1 MTFTNSCLQF
11 QEILVLSKGPS
22 WRTRGLTAAA
32 TYSDLKIR
40 IPIQTVPTEEL
51 IEAFRALGPSDAK
64 HPNLGQAYNWLA
76 HLDLVKHAVALDLD
90 TFLIL
95 EDDADWDV
103 SIKHQMQ
110 LISSAVR
117 EFTFVDEK
125 DTSPYGRSWDILWL
139 GHSGEHTA
147 NDTRRIEFEDPTAP
161 LEADYTGWA
170 KKYFLNIKPGTR
182 VVQRGINPVGTIGYA
197 LTKRG
202 AKKIAKWAGKG
213 ENEAFDIRLLQGCKT
228 KNLSCLV
235 VNAMVIHHYMPPR
248 EFGHVSEVAGV
259 NGGGSRAE
267 EEDFEKLM
275 GNTPNILQSTRCR
288 ALFDSTCLRK

>member
-76 HLDLVKHAVALDLD
+76 HLDLVKHAIALDLD

-139 GHSGEHTA
+139 LRLGVSH
-147 NDTRRIEFEDPTAP
+147 
-161 LEADYTGWA
+161 
-170 KKYFLNIKPGTR
+170 PGR
-182 VVQRGINPVGTIGYA
+182 LFQGSAEPCNAGVQRAERRFLGLGA
-197 LTKRG
+197 LCS
-202 AKKIAKWAGKG
+202 A
-213 ENEAFDIRLLQGCKT
+213 
-228 KNLSCLV
+228 
-235 VNAMVIHHYMPPR
+235 
-248 EFGHVSEVAGV
+248 
-259 NGGGSRAE
+259 
-267 EEDFEKLM
+267 
-275 GNTPNILQSTRCR
+275 
-288 ALFDSTCLRK
+288 